1 MSTYSESNFNTT
13 HYNLARPSYP
23 DEFYNTLIE
32 YHDSTNSAHE
42 LALDIGCGSG
52 FVAFKLIDFFEKV
65 IGTDISSTMVSQ
77 CRKTAKPN
85 ENIQF
90 LVGSAEQ
97 APPEI
102 QENSVDLITGAEC
115 CHWVDHE
122 KFFKESFRI
131 LKPGGT
137 LAYWFYKDPIF
148 IGHDKAN
155 EIYTN
160 YTYNSSMEMNK
171 DDTFERYMGPY
182 YQQPGH
188 DYLRTLM
195 KEIEV
200 PTKYYK
206 NVVRHEYDPVHHGAD
221 STKTTLYISKKIT
234 LPAFLNY
241 VKSWSAYHTWM
252 TEHGSKYDIAEAF
265 VNELKEA
272 MNWDDTFE
280 FEVVWA
286 TVYTFA
292 KKK

>member
-1 MSTYSESNFNTT
+1 MSTYSESNFNTK

-23 DEFYNTLIE
+23 DEFYNTLMD
-32 YHDSTNSAHE
+32 YHNSTNSAYE

-52 FVAFKLIDFFEKV
+52 FVAFKLLDFFDKV
-65 IGTDISSTMVSQ
+65 IGTDVSSTMISQ

-85 ENIQF
+85 QNIQF
-90 LVGSAEQ
+90 LEGAAELS
-97 APPEI
+97 PPEI

-115 CHWVDHE
+115 CHWVDHD

-131 LKPGGT
+131 LKPSGT

-148 IGHDKAN
+148 VDYDKAN

-160 YTYNSSMEMNK
+160 YTYNSSLETNK

-188 DYLRTLM
+188 DYLRTLL
-195 KEIEV
+195 KEIDV
-200 PTKYYK
+200 PTKYFK
-206 NVVRHEYDPVHHGAD
+206 DVVRHEYDPVYEGAD

-234 LPAFLNY
+234 LPVFLNY
-241 VKSWSAYHTWM
+241 VKSWSAYHSWM
-252 TEHGSKYDIAEAF
+252 KEHGDKYDVAVAF
-265 VNELKEA
+265 VEELKEA
-272 MNWDDTFE
+272 MGWDDTFE